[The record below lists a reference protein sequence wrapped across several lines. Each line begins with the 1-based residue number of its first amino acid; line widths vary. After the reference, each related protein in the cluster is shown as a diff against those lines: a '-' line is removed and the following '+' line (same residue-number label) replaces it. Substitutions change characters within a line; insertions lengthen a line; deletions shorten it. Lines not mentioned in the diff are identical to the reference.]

1 MNRRLLVSIAPLLV
15 LLAAAARAQTVNDV
29 YPVDPPD
36 GGTAGIRPMLQVGA
50 QGTDLAK
57 MRFRIEMSRDDFET
71 IAYAFDQKEEPAGW
85 TFTAL
90 AGENGAVYRVRTPLQ
105 DGSYTWRAAAWNG
118 VDWVHGR
125 KISRL
130 RIDGVPPADVAVRMR
145 VDPRRK
151 SVLLEWDA
159 VTVDR
164 DGRPEVV
171 NRYKVYRYERR
182 APFFVVRP
190 FEIGTTD
197 GLSFE
202 DGSPQALG
210 TGLLFYKVT
219 AEDAAGNEPE
229 RRY

>member
-1 MNRRLLVSIAPLLV
+1 MHRRLLAPIASLLV
-15 LLAAAARAQTVNDV
+15 LVAAAAHAQTVDDV

-36 GGTAGIRPMLQVGA
+36 GGTAGTRPMLQVGA
-50 QGTDLAK
+50 QGTELSK
-57 MRFRIEMSRDDFET
+57 MRFRIELSRDDFET
-71 IAYAFDQKEEPAGW
+71 IAYTFDQKEEPAGW

-105 DGSYTWRAAAWNG
+105 DGGYTWRAAAWNG
-118 VDWVHGR
+118 VDWVQGR
-125 KISRL
+125 KTSRL

-145 VDPRRK
+145 VDPKRK
-151 SVLLEWDA
+151 SVLLEWDP

-171 NRYKVYRYERR
+171 TRYRIYRYERR

-190 FEIGTTD
+190 FEIAATD
-197 GLSFE
+197 DLSYE
-202 DGSPQALG
+202 DASAQALG
-210 TGLLFYKVT
+210 NGLLFYKVT